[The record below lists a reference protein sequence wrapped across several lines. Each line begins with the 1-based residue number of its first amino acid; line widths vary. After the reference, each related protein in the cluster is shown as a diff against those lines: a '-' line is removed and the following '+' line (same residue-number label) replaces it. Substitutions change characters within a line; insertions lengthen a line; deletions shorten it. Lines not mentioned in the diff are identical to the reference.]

1 MNLSHN
7 EKNEHLA
14 NMPDARLQNKGNHH
28 ATFRTRSS
36 KPVRLPL
43 KSQRSP
49 CGDFAMDSFRAS
61 GNSGNPLQPE
71 PPNKTAARTAAM
83 EQGVRGKRHFAFPP
97 AALRARVDD
106 PSTRESG
113 SMLQL
118 RPSLNKPHISQTNKS
133 KYIIFIAAAQENASP
148 TRLAFPLFT

>member
-49 CGDFAMDSFRAS
+49 CGDFAEDSFRVKRKFKESSATRYYVEE
-61 GNSGNPLQPE
+61 GLPLLV
-71 PPNKTAARTAAM
+71 M
-83 EQGVRGKRHFAFPP
+83 SRGKYKQFKQ
-97 AALRARVDD
+97 LWLEGK
-106 PSTRESG
+106 PSST
-113 SMLQL
+113 
-118 RPSLNKPHISQTNKS
+118 
-133 KYIIFIAAAQENASP
+133 
-148 TRLAFPLFT
+148 

>member
-49 CGDFAMDSFRAS
+49 CGDFAEDSFIRPAPRQARRWLHLLIAS
-61 GNSGNPLQPE
+61 NE
-71 PPNKTAARTAAM
+71 
-83 EQGVRGKRHFAFPP
+83 
-97 AALRARVDD
+97 LR
-106 PSTRESG
+106 
-113 SMLQL
+113 
-118 RPSLNKPHISQTNKS
+118 
-133 KYIIFIAAAQENASP
+133 
-148 TRLAFPLFT
+148 